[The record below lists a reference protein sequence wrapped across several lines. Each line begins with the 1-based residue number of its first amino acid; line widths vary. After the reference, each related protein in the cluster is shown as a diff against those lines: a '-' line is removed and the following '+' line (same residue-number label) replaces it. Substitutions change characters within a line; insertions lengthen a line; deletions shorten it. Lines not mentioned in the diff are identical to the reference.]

1 MRVPFAA
8 ASAAIL
14 ALTAGALGACGS
26 TQATKTVT
34 VTTATPPEPTATTNA
49 PPAQKKSAKTW
60 RKLHAA
66 SPMRSCDANIA
77 IKRATTSCA
86 FAENVFY
93 GYWNAQ
99 DQGDDAFTAYSAAT
113 KQSYP
118 MSCTSGTTVV
128 CRAGDGAEVRFP
140 MAAIR
145 AYTAEN
151 AAHYAATHD
160 TGPSN
165 PADGGSAS
173 ASDDGG
179 SEGGSDCDPNYE
191 GQCLDPN
198 SPDYDCEGGS
208 GDGPEYT
215 GPVTV
220 VGDDH
225 FGLDRDG
232 DGSACES

>member
-1 MRVPFAA
+1 MRVRFLA

-14 ALTAGALGACGS
+14 VLAACALTACGS
-26 TQATKTVT
+26 TQSTKTVT
-34 VTTATPPEPTATTNA
+34 VTTATTPGPTATTSA
-49 PPAQKKSAKTW
+49 PPAGRSGPRRATRYAPASA
-60 RKLHAA
+60 
-66 SPMRSCDANIA
+66 MRSCDANIA

-99 DQGDDAFTAYSAAT
+99 DQGDDAFAAYSAVT

-173 ASDDGG
+173 PGDDGG
-179 SEGGSDCDPNYE
+179 SGGRKR
-191 GQCLDPN
+191 LR
-198 SPDYDCEGGS
+198 
-208 GDGPEYT
+208 PELR
-215 GPVTV
+215 GAASRPQLVRLRLR
-220 VGDDH
+220 G
-225 FGLDRDG
+225 RKRRRP
-232 DGSACES
+232 

>member
-1 MRVPFAA
+1 MTLTTRTAF
-8 ASAAIL
+8 SAAI
-14 ALTAGALGACGS
+14 AVVTAWGLGACGG
-26 TQATKTVT
+26 TQGTRTVT
-34 VTTATPPEPTATTNA
+34 VTSTATPAQTTTTPA
-49 PPAQKKSAKTW
+49 QPPAKKQKKSPSSA
-60 RKLHAA
+60 HAA
-66 SPMRSCDANIA
+66 SAMRSCDANITA
-77 IKRATTSCA
+77 KRATTSCR

-93 GYWNAQ
+93 GFWKAS
-99 DQGDDAFTAYSAAT
+99 DQGDDGFAAYSPVT
-113 KQSYP
+113 KRSYP
-118 MSCTSGTTVV
+118 LSCVSGTIVV
-128 CRAGDGAEVRFP
+128 CRAGDGGEVHFP

-160 TGPSN
+160 AGPSN
-165 PADGGSAS
+165 PPGQESAPS
-173 ASDDGG
+173 GDDGDSG
-179 SEGGSDCDPNYE
+179 SGSDCDTSYE

-208 GDGPEYT
+208 GDGPDYT

-232 DGSACES
+232 DGSACE